1 MMNARRKP
9 SGGRFYEGMMK
20 QRSLTRR
27 GRKRGQ
33 LVAWIAVLVL
43 VAGCSGGANPVNR
56 LKARVQLKNGNVR
69 YLAGQYEQAIRN
81 YDAALRYVPRLAPA
95 YLNRAYSK
103 EALTR
108 VSGNPQTKQ
117 ALAAE
122 AVDSFQKYLGLL
134 DHGAIGLD
142 SKSPGPER
150 IEEHIL
156 TLLVD
161 SQQIDQAVAHLQAR
175 FDRNPRDVSA
185 LEMLSRLE
193 LERGQLD
200 AAMEWQR
207 KRVEVAPQDPDAQYS
222 LGAFVWLMSYRD
234 AGMDPAKRAALLDE
248 GMAALQR
255 AIAIRPDD
263 FETLIYVNLL
273 YLEKAKYAATD
284 AERGAFEAQA
294 KVFRDRALAL
304 RKTTDAAAAADTT
317 APAPATP

>member
-1 MMNARRKP
+1 MNAWRKP
-9 SGGRFYEGMMK
+9 PGGRLNEGMMK
-20 QRSLTRR
+20 QRSLTRH
-27 GRKRGQ
+27 GRRWGQ

-43 VAGCSGGANPVNR
+43 IAGCSGGANPVNR
-56 LKARVQLKNGNVR
+56 LKARVQLKNGNVS
-69 YLAGQYEQAIRN
+69 YLAGQYEQAIHK
-81 YDAALRYVPRLAPA
+81 YDTALRYVPRLAPA
-95 YLNRAYSK
+95 FLNRAFSQ
-103 EALTR
+103 EALSR

-117 ALAAE
+117 GFATE
-122 AVDSFQKYLGLL
+122 AVESFQKYLDLL

-142 SKSPGPER
+142 SKSPGAER

-161 SQQIDQAVAHLQAR
+161 SQQIDLAIAHLQAR
-175 FDRNPRDVSA
+175 FDRNPRDMSA

-193 LERGQLD
+193 MERGQLD

-234 AGMDPAKRAALLDE
+234 ASMEPAKRAALLDE

-255 AIAIRPDD
+255 AVAIRPDD

-284 AERGAFEAQA
+284 AERGMFEAQA
-294 KVFRDRALAL
+294 KGFRDRALAL
-304 RKTTDAAAAADTT
+304 RKATEAAAAADTT
-317 APAPATP
+317 APGRKTP